1 MSFTIKLLSNA
12 VDYEKIIEYYN
23 RNKKQ
28 EMRSLEQLDRVEG
41 GFQIFKDITEKNNL
55 NNGNKF
61 PIVNIDIN
69 DQIHQFRWSKG
80 CLCRYGSYSV
90 FNETQL
96 NLLYDSFINSVG
108 KKMVEKL
115 DGTMMI
121 SPTTHSVIFRPN

>member
-1 MSFTIKLLSNA
+1 MRFTIKLLSNA
-12 VDYEKIIEYYN
+12 VDYEEIIEYYN
-23 RNKKQ
+23 RNKKP

-69 DQIHQFRWSKG
+69 DQIHQLRWSKG
-80 CLCRYGSYSV
+80 CLCRYSMYSI

-96 NLLYDSFINSVG
+96 NLLYESFINTVG
-108 KKMVEKL
+108 EEMVEKL
-115 DGTMMI
+115 HGTMSI

>member
-41 GFQIFKDITEKNNL
+41 GFQIFKDITGKKSIDNINN
-55 NNGNKF
+55 F
-61 PIVNIDIN
+61 HIDIN
-69 DQIHQFRWSKG
+69 DQIHQLRWSKG
-80 CLCRYGSYSV
+80 CLCRYSMYSI

-96 NLLYDSFINSVG
+96 NLLYESFINTVG
-108 KKMVEKL
+108 EEMVEKL
-115 DGTMMI
+115 HGTMSI